1 MKKYISQPLQTVLF
15 SNTCNTIKA
24 ILAMYHPGG
33 MLYEYINTHNLINTF

>member
-24 ILAMYHPGG
+24 ILARYHPRG
-33 MLYEYINTHNLINTF
+33 MLYEYISIHNFVNIN